1 MLLGGDAG
9 LRRGEAIALE
19 WTDVDLRRRTM
30 HVQRSSWNGHVTLP
44 KGGRTRRLPLTE
56 RLAVALQAHRHL
68 KGPRVLY
75 YDDGASP
82 TNKEIRMWMERA
94 QRRAV
99 LPANGGYH
107 ILRHTFCSH
116 LAMQG
121 ATAKAIQELAGHQDL
136 TTTQRYM
143 HLSPAHKDA
152 AIRLLDRR
160 PVDDEA
166 VGDGLETSLRPEPES
181 SHLK

>member
-1 MLLGGDAG
+1 M
-9 LRRGEAIALE
+9 
-19 WTDVDLRRRTM
+19 
-30 HVQRSSWNGHVTLP
+30 
-44 KGGRTRRLPLTE
+44 
-56 RLAVALQAHRHL
+56 
-68 KGPRVLY
+68 RVLY
-75 YDDGASP
+75 CDDGAP
-82 TNKEIRMWMERA
+82 PPNKEIRIWIERA

-116 LAMQG
+116 LAVQG
-121 ATAKAIQELAGHQDL
+121 ATAKAIQELADHQDL

-160 PVDDEA
+160 PVEEELGAPFDSALPSAGLRSGRAGEGRA
-166 VGDGLETSLRPEPES
+166 EGEGARTVRGARRRRWRRLDGLETGLRPEPES
-181 SHLK
+181 TLSE